1 MRRCCCV
8 VLLAGCRLAVGAGCW
23 LQAAAAAAAAAAA
36 CRIGLVLHRY
46 KLFTPSSNLMHA
58 EAGGK
63 FTPQACYNHTPAISS
78 RHSILDT
85 FYQCLSY
92 TTDALVYAQSL

>member
-1 MRRCCCV
+1 M
-8 VLLAGCRLAVGAGCW
+8 LAAGCRRL
-23 LQAAAAAAAAAAA
+23 LLLLLLLLAAA

>member
-1 MRRCCCV
+1 MSCVPETLTYHTGGACCRR
-8 VLLAGCRLAVGAGCW
+8 R
-23 LQAAAAAAAAAAA
+23 
-36 CRIGLVLHRY
+36 
-46 KLFTPSSNLMHA
+46 
-58 EAGGK
+58 
-63 FTPQACYNHTPAISS
+63 CYNHTPAISS